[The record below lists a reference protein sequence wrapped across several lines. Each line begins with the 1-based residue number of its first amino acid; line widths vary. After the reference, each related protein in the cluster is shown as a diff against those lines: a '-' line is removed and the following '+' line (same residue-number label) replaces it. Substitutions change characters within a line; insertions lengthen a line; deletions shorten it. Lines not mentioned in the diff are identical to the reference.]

1 MKHLVVGY
9 RGKVGAALYEL
20 LAETNN
26 EVEGIEKE
34 ETAILYQFDFIHFCI
49 PSDSKWEEILEEY
62 VCFNDA
68 IIIIHSTMDPS
79 LIEDLGADSLTI
91 VELVMSMEE
100 IFEIEID
107 DEDAEKLLTVQ
118 DAIDFIKS
126 KS

>member
-1 MKHLVVGY
+1 MTVET
-9 RGKVGAALYEL
+9 KVKKVI
-20 LAETNN
+20 AEKIPDID
-26 EVEGIEKE
+26 IEDIVPE
-34 ETAILYQFDFIHFCI
+34 A
-49 PSDSKWEEILEEY
+49 
-62 VCFNDA
+62 
-68 IIIIHSTMDPS
+68 S

-126 KS
+126 KF